1 MVLEKSVMNRNELI
15 EAIFS
20 SLDEKHFTSI
30 RNTLF
35 NRYIPF
41 SFFKKDDITCQVI
54 MEKTN
59 DYFGTV
65 EALTGRSFDSIVD
78 IYASELEEI
87 VGNKI
92 VKYTGPKKD
101 APKTR
106 AMKYYERALAIKKK
120 GFSTITQITDY
131 YRIMLCLYMAIIK
144 NKHKYISDFD
154 FSSECLEGKLIMAA
168 LRNEEIST
176 FMGTRKRF
184 NDRGRYSK
192 DRSTL
197 IMIVLMYYFIKNKEV
212 EDEF

>member
-1 MVLEKSVMNRNELI
+1 MKRNELI

-20 SLDEKHFTSI
+20 SLDEKHFAGI

-41 SFFKKDDITCQVI
+41 SFFKKEEVTCQVI
-54 MEKTN
+54 EEKVN

-65 EALTGRSFDSIVD
+65 EALTGRSFDNIVD
-78 IYASELEEI
+78 IYAEELEEI

-92 VKYTGPKKD
+92 IKYTGPKKD

-106 AMKYYERALAIKKK
+106 AMKYYERALSLKKK
-120 GFSTITQITDY
+120 RFSTIAQLTDY

-144 NKHKYISDFD
+144 NGHNSISDFD

-168 LRNEEIST
+168 LRDEEITT
-176 FMGTRKRF
+176 FMGARKRF
-184 NDRGRYSK
+184 NDKGLYSK

-197 IMIVLMYYFIKNKEV
+197 IMLVLMYYFIKNKEK
-212 EDEF
+212 